1 MNSIRARKIQFVTFL
16 SFPSKAV
23 VQTNN
28 MKRET
33 TKFFAARRALK
44 ESFLRRL
51 GTQILKAAGIL
62 GAVLVRLLEM
72 AFYLEISLLKSLNR
86 PHASQHER
94 RDEIDSSSENPVC
107 KVPLLPE

>member
-1 MNSIRARKIQFVTFL
+1 
-16 SFPSKAV
+16 
-23 VQTNN
+23 

-33 TKFFAARRALK
+33 AKFFGARRALK

-72 AFYLEISLLKSLNR
+72 AFYLEISLLESLNP
-86 PHASQHER
+86 PHADQHQR
-94 RDEIDSSSENPVC
+94 RYEIGSSSKNPVC
-107 KVPLLPE
+107 NVPLLSE